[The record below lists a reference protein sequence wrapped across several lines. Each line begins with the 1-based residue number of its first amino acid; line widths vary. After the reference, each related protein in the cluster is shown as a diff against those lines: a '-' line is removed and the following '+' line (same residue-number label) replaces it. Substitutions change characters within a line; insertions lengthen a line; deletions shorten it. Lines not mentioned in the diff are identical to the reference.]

1 LSEIAIVGGGLAGG
15 AAATLLARSGRKVMV
30 LERDAEPAN
39 RICGEFISGD
49 AQAMLDRLGLD
60 LAALGATR
68 MDRLRIVSAPRTI
81 SAPLPFAAFGL
92 TRMRLDTAL
101 LDLAA
106 SAGAQIERGTTV
118 RKIEGRRIESSRGT
132 IEPTTLL
139 LASGKHDV
147 RGAPRAT
154 GGCAKDYIGFKT
166 YWRLDRAA
174 TLALRDHIE
183 IILFDGGYAGLQL
196 VEGGLAN
203 LCLLVR
209 KSRFVEI
216 GGTWAAL
223 LDALM
228 ALPRFASRLADG
240 EQVLDRPLTI
250 AGVPYGFVHRAQ
262 PTSGETAF
270 RLGDQAAVIPSFCGD
285 GMAIALH
292 SARRVATIL
301 AADGGPY
308 DYHRALHKD
317 LARQVRLAMRIQKI
331 GEHDK
336 LQGML
341 LKALS
346 FAPALLPWLA
356 QATRVQTSREVKAL
370 AGCL

>member
-1 LSEIAIVGGGLAGG
+1 MSEVAIVGGGLAGS
-15 AAATLLARSGRKVMV
+15 AAAILLARAGRRVMV
-30 LERDAEPAN
+30 LERDAEPAH

-49 AQAMLDRLGLD
+49 AQALLDGLGLD
-60 LAALGATR
+60 LAGLGATR
-68 MDRLRIVSAPRTI
+68 MDRLRIVSATRTI

-92 TRMRLDTAL
+92 TRMRLDAAL

-106 SAGAQIERGTTV
+106 SAGARIERGAAV
-118 RKIEGRRIESSRGT
+118 RRIDGRRIESNRGT

-154 GGCAKDYIGFKT
+154 EGCARDYVGFKT
-166 YWRLDRAA
+166 YWRLDRS
-174 TLALRDHIE
+174 TVSALRGHIE
-183 IILFDGGYAGLQL
+183 IIVFDGGYAGLQL

-216 GGTWAAL
+216 GGSWAAL
-223 LDALM
+223 LDALI

-240 EQVLDRPLTI
+240 EQMLDRPLTI

-262 PTSGETAF
+262 PASGETAF

-292 SARRVATIL
+292 SAERAASVL
-301 AADGGPY
+301 AAGGEPC
-308 DYHRALHKD
+308 DLHRRLYAD

-331 GEHDK
+331 GEHDR
-336 LQGML
+336 LQTMML
-341 LKALS
+341 GALS

-356 QATRVQTSREVKAL
+356 QATRVQTR
-370 AGCL
+370 